1 MPQAPDRQGTSG
13 RPGLEDARRLAEWQ
27 PPLGVLSVYLRLDP
41 GDRGGGWRTEL
52 RNGLSAVLDATEGY
66 DHDTRAALRATAD
79 RVSERLANHERGLPR
94 GEIGFV
100 EVAEDGGAERWWE
113 THLPPDGAASVCF
126 AGAPVVAPLLNLA
139 GRDAARGVV
148 LVSAERLRLLEWMP
162 GHLEE
167 LERWELSVFMRD
179 WRERKAQRV
188 PNPARSQAVS
198 SSGREHFGDR
208 LADNRHHFL
217 DQCRQLAEREARER
231 GWPELLAFGQRRHR
245 EDFLEGSDSSPT
257 PFVAAAETDLISAPD
272 GQLTDRVGEAVQNLA
287 AERERELAERA
298 LGEAQGGMRGTA
310 GPQETFAALRE
321 DRVGHLVLDGTR
333 AAAACSE
340 PLLAAERAEGGAI
353 GTEPMVRR
361 ALGAGADA
369 TAVSGEAAEL
379 LAPHDGVAA
388 LLRY

>member
-1 MPQAPDRQGTSG
+1 MPQAPDRQGASG

-52 RNGLSAVLDATEGY
+52 RNGLSAVLDATEGC

-79 RVSERLANHERGLPR
+79 RVFERFANHERGLPR
-94 GEIGFV
+94 GEIGFA
-100 EVAEDGGAERWWE
+100 EVAEGGGAEHWWE
-113 THLPPDGAASVCF
+113 THLPPDGAASACF
-126 AGAPVVAPLLNLA
+126 AGGPVVAPLLNLA
-139 GRDAARGVV
+139 GRDAARGVA
-148 LVSAERLRLLEWMP
+148 LVSAERVRSLEWTP

-167 LERWELSVFMRD
+167 LERWELSVFIRD

-198 SSGREHFGDR
+198 SSGRERFGDR
-208 LADNRHHFL
+208 LADNRHRFL
-217 DQCRQLAEREARER
+217 GECRALAERQGSER
-231 GWPELLAFGQRRHR
+231 GWPELLAFGQRRHL
-245 EDFLEGSDSSPT
+245 EDFLEGSDSSPV

-272 GQLTDRVGEAVQNLA
+272 GQLVGRVGDAVEGLA

-310 GPQETFAALRE
+310 GPQETLAALQE
-321 DRVGHLVLDGTR
+321 GRVGHLVLDGAR

-340 PLLAAERAEGGAI
+340 PLLPAERAEGGAI

-369 TAVSGEAAEL
+369 TAVFGEAAEL